1 MKASKSVCVLLL
13 IVPIFVLWCV
23 GYGQVIG
30 PDEVVIVPL
39 AVYESGEAP
48 QIAPV
53 VDSGQVAFSSQCFGC
68 IVHRVQYALLV
79 PQGTLELV
87 VELANLDDVSADLDL
102 AVEWN
107 SPVTED
113 ADKLYTSYIS
123 AEAGGEERIVL
134 PTAGEDGV
142 AAGTY
147 FAAVVSLVGEG
158 DRFELRAY
166 AVVEEGVAAVDLPA
180 TTHLFP
186 PSAQP
191 MPEGFVT
198 HEDASLGFAVS
209 YPRDW
214 ELLPPEAREE
224 EDVLGYRLIAEDG
237 SRRAMFKIGTWT
249 LPAPQT
255 TQEGYEESREA
266 FSAVPGYEFVERRDL
281 LMGGFPAIR
290 HVFNQQYE
298 MLARLEMTYWVR
310 FGTDA
315 WLVTFAVA
323 PVEVYAEYESV
334 LEAILASFRYIAITQ
349 P

>member
-1 MKASKSVCVLLL
+1 MKLSRSIFVLL
-13 IVPIFVLWCV
+13 IVSVFVLCFAS
-23 GYGQVIG
+23 YGQVIG
-30 PDEVVIVPL
+30 PDEIVIVGLPL
-39 AVYESGEAP
+39 YESAEVP

-53 VDSGQVAFSSQCFGC
+53 IGLGEVSFPLQCVGC

-79 PQGTLELV
+79 PVGTLELV
-87 VELANLDDVSADLDL
+87 VELTNLDNVSADLDL
-102 AVEWN
+102 TVERN

-113 ADKLYTSYIS
+113 ADKLYTSYM
-123 AEAGGEERIVL
+123 AGEAGGEERIVL

-147 FAAVVSLVGEG
+147 FVAVVSLVGEG

-166 AVVEEGVAAVDLPA
+166 AVVKEGVAAVDLPV
-180 TTHLFP
+180 TTHLLP

-191 MPEGFVT
+191 VPEGFVT

-209 YPRDW
+209 YPGDW
-214 ELLPPEAREE
+214 EPIPPEATEE

-237 SRRAMFKIGTWT
+237 LSRAMFKIGTWA
-249 LPAPQT
+249 LPAPQST
-255 TQEGYEESREA
+255 EEGYEESREA
-266 FSAVPGYEFVERRDL
+266 LSADPGYEFVERRDL

-290 HVFNQQYE
+290 HVLNQQYE

-315 WLVTFAVA
+315 WLVTFAAA
-323 PVEVYAEYESV
+323 PVEAYVEYES
-334 LEAILASFRYIAITQ
+334 LLGAILASFRYIAITEQ
-349 P
+349 